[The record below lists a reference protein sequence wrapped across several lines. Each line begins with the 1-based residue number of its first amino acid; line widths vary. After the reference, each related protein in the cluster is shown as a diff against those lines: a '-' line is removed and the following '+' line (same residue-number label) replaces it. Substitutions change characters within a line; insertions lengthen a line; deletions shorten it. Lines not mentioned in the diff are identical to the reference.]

1 MSTIIYTTA
10 STYNKA
16 QKGESSLFGISYDTW
31 KNVCNMYF
39 SIKTGAQKAYLQW
52 FPFTKLSY
60 DDKKTISGEEFYN
73 NYIKTASF
81 MLFPPAMHQSENY
94 LQKGDGSFRDSALVA
109 PVLYLFL
116 QSIGFE
122 VHNHYSSIRPYDI
135 SVYYAG
141 NHERLRPKYKQDY
154 DDFFKELN
162 ASIEEYQYFIKTD
175 ITNFFANINV
185 DKLISQ
191 IDSICNSDSVIFSQT
206 QLHLFKE
213 LLTYCGNGRFPLI
226 ENSVASSF
234 LATVVYL
241 DAVDKVLYEYISTNI
256 TAFSSFR
263 IVRYVDDMYIL
274 ISSDK
279 PVGYLHEAYNEIR
292 NEYSSILKN
301 FGLALNTKKCCL
313 KESKE
318 INQELKKSLYDEY
331 FNGQKHNIEELFS
344 GALYRFLKDLSLELL
359 LDSIDIERYNALI
372 DKHFSSNDIEFTPSE
387 VFNYFVYEDE
397 NDLQSDAVVKEIID
411 LVEQSISFISLDPKR
426 LTVMIM
432 KTNSDRAIK
441 GFLNQLFKKNR
452 SDKWN
457 SYDTTIAISYLI
469 QSKFRHIDLLNILSN
484 RHPKLY
490 SYYYHHCKNS
500 TIHCFDLWRVKKLS
514 EIIAQ
519 DGKAQYLY
527 FMHLCEMKR
536 ANYMAAFAYYKN
548 YFDRITA
555 DLDFAAGND
564 PSLKKPNYNKFYK
577 EGTLIRFYNC
587 IENSKTVIENAH
599 KLRNANPLS
608 HASSELLD
616 NNNTS
621 EDLCE
626 SIKALSK
633 LIYGYIEQHKT

>member
-1 MSTIIYTTA
+1 M
-10 STYNKA
+10 
-16 QKGESSLFGISYDTW
+16 FGISYDTW
-31 KNVCNMYF
+31 KSVCDMYF
-39 SIKTGAQKAYLQW
+39 SLKPGAQKAYLQW
-52 FPFTKLSY
+52 FPFTKLSPE
-60 DDKKTISGEEFYN
+60 DKKTIAGEEFYN

-116 QSIGFE
+116 QAIGFE
-122 VHNHYSSIRPYDI
+122 IHNHYSSIRPSDI

-141 NHERLRPKYKQDY
+141 NYERLRPKYKQDY

-162 ASIEEYQYFIKTD
+162 SSIDEYQYFIKTD

-191 IDSICNSDSVIFSQT
+191 IDSICNSDSVTFSQT

-241 DAVDKVLYEYISTNI
+241 DAVDKALYEYISTNI
-256 TAFSSFR
+256 TVFSSFR

-359 LDSIDIERYNALI
+359 LDSIDIEKYNALI
-372 DKHFSSNDIEFTPSE
+372 DKHFSSDDIEFTSSE

-397 NDLQSDAVVKEIID
+397 TDLQSDAVVKEIID

-469 QSKFRHIDLLNILSN
+469 QSKFRHIDLLDILSN

-490 SYYYHHCKNS
+490 SYYYYHCKNS
-500 TIHCFDLWRVKKLS
+500 TIHCLDLWRAKRLS
-514 EIIAQ
+514 EIIAR
-519 DGKAQYLY
+519 DSKAYYLY

-536 ANYMAAFAYYKN
+536 ENYMAAFAYYKN
-548 YFDRITA
+548 YFDRVTA

-577 EGTLIRFYNC
+577 EGTLISFYNGVKD
-587 IENSKTVIENAH
+587 SKAVIETAH

-608 HASSELLD
+608 HASSGLLD

-626 SIKALSK
+626 SIKALSR

>member
-1 MSTIIYTTA
+1 M
-10 STYNKA
+10 
-16 QKGESSLFGISYDTW
+16 FGVSYDTW
-31 KNVCNMYF
+31 KSICNMYF
-39 SIKTGAQKAYLQW
+39 SLNAGSQKAYLQW
-52 FPFTKLSY
+52 FPFTKFSSA
-60 DDKKTISGEEFYN
+60 DKENISGEEFYN
-73 NYIKTASF
+73 SYIKTASF

-94 LQKGDGSFRDSALVA
+94 LQKGDGSFRDSSLVA
-109 PVLYLFL
+109 PVLFLFL
-116 QSIGFE
+116 QSIGLE
-122 VHNHYSSIRPYDI
+122 VHNHYSPIRPLDI

-141 NHERLRPKYKQDY
+141 NYEYLRPKYKQDY

-162 ASIEEYQYFIKTD
+162 ASIDEYQYFIKTD
-175 ITNFFANINV
+175 ITNFFANISV
-185 DKLISQ
+185 DKLIAQ
-191 IDSICNSDSVIFSQT
+191 IDKVCNSGTVVFSQT

-241 DAVDKVLYEYISTNI
+241 DAVDKALHEYISKNI

-279 PVGYLHEAYNEIR
+279 PIGDLHNAYNEIR

-301 FGLALNTKKCCL
+301 YGLALNTKKCCL

-318 INQELKKSLYDEY
+318 INLELKKSLYDEY

-344 GALYRFLKDLSLELL
+344 GALYRFLNGLSIELL
-359 LDSIDIERYNALI
+359 FDSIDIERYNELI
-372 DKHFSSNDIEFTPSE
+372 NEHFSSDNIEFTPSE

-397 NDLQSDAVVKEIID
+397 DELKSEPVVKEIVG
-411 LVEQSISFISLDPKR
+411 LVERSISFISLDPKR

-432 KTNSDRAIK
+432 KTQSDRAIK
-441 GFLNQLFKKNR
+441 GFLNQLFKNNR
-452 SDKWN
+452 SGKWN
-457 SYDTTIAISYLI
+457 SYDTAIAISYLI
-469 QSKFRHIDLLNILSN
+469 QSKFRHIDLLDILSN
-484 RHPKLY
+484 RHPNLY
-490 SYYYHHCKNS
+490 DYYFYHCKNS
-500 TIHCFDLWRVKKLS
+500 TIRCFDLLWVKKLCK
-514 EIIAQ
+514 IIAQ
-519 DGKAQYLY
+519 DSKAHYLY

-548 YFDRITA
+548 YFDRVTA

-564 PSLKKPNYNKFYK
+564 PRLKKPNYNAFYK
-577 EGTLIRFYNC
+577 EPALIKFYADVDD
-587 IENSKTVIENAH
+587 SKTVIENAH

-616 NNNTS
+616 SNDTS
-621 EDLCE
+621 DDLCK
-626 SIKALSK
+626 SIKALSA
-633 LIYGYIEQHKT
+633 LIYGYIDLLNEKL

>member
-1 MSTIIYTTA
+1 MC
-10 STYNKA
+10 
-16 QKGESSLFGISYDTW
+16 LFGISYDTW
-31 KNVCNMYF
+31 KKVCDMYF
-39 SIKTGAQKAYLQW
+39 TLKTGSQKAYLQW
-52 FPFTKLSY
+52 FPFTKLSS
-60 DDKKTISGEEFYN
+60 DDKEIISGEDFYN
-73 NYIKTASF
+73 RYIKTASF

-94 LQKGDGSFRDSALVA
+94 LQKGDGSFRDSSLIALI
-109 PVLYLFL
+109 LFLFL
-116 QSIGFE
+116 QSVGMEI
-122 VHNHYSSIRPYDI
+122 HNQYVPIRPSDI

-141 NHERLRPKYKQDY
+141 NYERLRPKYKQDY
-154 DDFFKELN
+154 DNFFKELN
-162 ASIEEYQYFIKTD
+162 ASIDEYQYFIKTD
-175 ITNFFANINV
+175 IANFFANISV
-185 DKLISQ
+185 DKLIAQ
-191 IDSICNSDSVIFSQT
+191 IDKVCNSNTVGFSQT

-241 DAVDKVLYEYISTNI
+241 DAVDKALHEYISKNV
-256 TAFSSFR
+256 TAFSAFR

-274 ISSDK
+274 ISSVK
-279 PVGYLHEAYNEIR
+279 PIGYLHEAYNEIR

-301 FGLALNTKKCCL
+301 YGLALNAKKCCL

-331 FNGQKHNIEELFS
+331 FNGQKHNIEELFT
-344 GALYRFLKDLSLELL
+344 GALYCFLNDLSTELL
-359 LDSIDIERYNALI
+359 LDSIDIERYNELVN
-372 DKHFSSNDIEFTPSE
+372 KHFSSDDIEFTPSE
-387 VFNYFVYEDE
+387 VFNYFVYENEDE
-397 NDLQSDAVVKEIID
+397 LKSESVVKAIVG

-432 KTNSDRAIK
+432 KTQSDKAIK
-441 GFLNQLFKKNR
+441 GFLNQLFRKNR
-452 SDKWN
+452 LDKWN

-469 QSKFRHIDLLNILSN
+469 QSEFKHIDLLEILSI
-484 RHPKLY
+484 RHPSLY
-490 SYYYHHCKNS
+490 NYYLHHCRSS
-500 TIHCFDLWRVKKLS
+500 TIHCFDSWREKKVA

-519 DGKAQYLY
+519 DSKAHYLY

-548 YFDRITA
+548 YFDRVTA

-564 PSLKKPNYNKFYK
+564 PSLKKPNYNMFYR
-577 EGTLIRFYNC
+577 EGMLIRFYAG
-587 IENSKTVIENAH
+587 IDNSKTVIENAH

-616 NNNTS
+616 SNDTS
-621 EDLCE
+621 GDLCK

-633 LIYGYIEQHKT
+633 LIYGYIDKYKELA